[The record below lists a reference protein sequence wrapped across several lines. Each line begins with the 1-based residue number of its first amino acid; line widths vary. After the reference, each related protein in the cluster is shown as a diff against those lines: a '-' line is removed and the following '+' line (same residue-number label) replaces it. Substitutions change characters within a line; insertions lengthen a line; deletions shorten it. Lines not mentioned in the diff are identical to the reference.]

1 MDDGQS
7 ATRAA
12 SEALPVSK
20 TQFVYEWIRQEIL
33 SGALE
38 PGSRIRQQQV
48 AETLGVSYTPV
59 REAIRQLQA
68 TGLLTHSPNR
78 GSAVSALEDSALNEL
93 YLLRGAVE
101 GLGARLA
108 AASISA
114 GDLAILESI
123 HGEMTGLV
131 GSESDPGRL
140 AEFSRRFHSVI
151 VAAGGPHIIY
161 PKLQEI
167 WSTHP
172 VPRSASLWASPG
184 HAARALEA
192 HRQLIGALREH
203 DADAA
208 ARTMEAHIA
217 ESVRFRLDRHASSAP
232 DP

>member
-1 MDDGQS
+1 MDDGDR

-12 SEALPVSK
+12 PDALPVSK

-78 GSAVSALEDSALNEL
+78 GSAVSTLGDAALNEL

-108 AASISA
+108 ATSIGEA
-114 GDLAILESI
+114 DLAALDGI
-123 HGEMTGLV
+123 HAEMTGLV
-131 GSESDPGRL
+131 ANEDSARL
-140 AEFSRRFHSVI
+140 AELSRRFHSVI

-167 WSTHP
+167 WSNHP
-172 VPRSASLWASPG
+172 VPRSASLWTSPE

-192 HRQLIGALREH
+192 HERLIRALRAH

-208 ARTMEAHIA
+208 AQAMEAHIG
-217 ESVRFRLDRHASSAP
+217 ESVRFRLRKP
-232 DP
+232 

>member
-1 MDDGQS
+1 V
-7 ATRAA
+7 
-12 SEALPVSK
+12 LPLSK

-78 GSAVSALEDSALNEL
+78 GSAVSSLEDGALTEL
-93 YLLRGAVE
+93 YLLRGEVE

-108 AASISA
+108 AASISEH
-114 GDLAILESI
+114 DLATVEGI
-123 HGEMTGLV
+123 HAEMTSIV
-131 GSESDPGRL
+131 GNAMDPGRL
-140 AEFSRRFHSVI
+140 GELSRRFHSVI

-167 WSTHP
+167 WSNHP
-172 VPRSASLWASPG
+172 VPRSASLWASAE
-184 HAARALEA
+184 HAARALQA
-192 HRQLIGALREH
+192 HEQLITALWQR

-208 ARTMEAHIA
+208 ARIMEAHIG
-217 ESVRFRLDRHASSAP
+217 ESVRFRLRAS
-232 DP
+232 